1 MARSGRILLAA
12 EAVTATPITA
22 TEARS
27 HVRASASERVVSA
40 ELVTAQLHA
49 KALLEQASARAE
61 REYARRLSEF
71 EDHARERLA
80 EVERVCQKREAEC
93 VLRETQER
101 NATKRYQREELFG
114 LACLLAERLLGEQLR
129 LSPSSIS
136 TLTETV
142 LREARGA
149 KTLHI
154 LASAGDAAYLLTVKS
169 ALADQFQA
177 EVEVREEPG
186 LSSGDLIIESELGR
200 TEAKVKIRLD
210 YLLELLRQTEPI

>member
-1 MARSGRILLAA
+1 MSSRSKPESGSPRSNAHAKSARLNARFGKSKN
-12 EAVTATPITA
+12 ATP
-22 TEARS
+22 
-27 HVRASASERVVSA
+27 
-40 ELVTAQLHA
+40 
-49 KALLEQASARAE
+49 
-61 REYARRLSEF
+61 
-71 EDHARERLA
+71 
-80 EVERVCQKREAEC
+80 
-93 VLRETQER
+93 
-101 NATKRYQREELFG
+101 TKGYQREELLS

-129 LSPSSIS
+129 LDPSTLS

-154 LASAGDAAYLLTVKS
+154 FASPGDAAHLLTVKS
-169 ALADQFQA
+169 ALAEQFQA
-177 EVEVREEPG
+177 DVEVSEDPR